1 MTTESKPVKA
11 ASRPQSEPF
20 ILPGTTIGGELGTFR
35 VDFTINNPNT
45 GQSRQLNGMVDTG
58 ASYTIIPAA
67 ILEGMEV
74 EPLSLI
80 PVRYADGSIQELR
93 LGEVRMELE
102 GMLRTV
108 QVLFGTNRDTYLLGA
123 MSLEAFALAAD
134 SYHRR
139 LIPAQVTA

>member
-11 ASRPQSEPF
+11 ASRTDPEPF
-20 ILPGTTIGGELGTFR
+20 ILPGTTIGGAAGIFR
-35 VDFTINNPNT
+35 VDFTISNPSA
-45 GQSRQLNGMVDTG
+45 GQFRQLNGLVDTG

-67 ILEGMEV
+67 ILEGMGV

-80 PVRYADGSIQELR
+80 PVRYAYGSVQELR

-102 GMLRTV
+102 GMFRTV
-108 QVLFGTNRDTYLLGA
+108 QVLFGASRDTYLLGA

-134 SYHRR
+134 ATNRR
-139 LIPAQVTA
+139 LIPVQVTA